1 MDTPVPATNMEQF
14 WSAPPSLDEE
24 VELIL
29 RYPQLLTD
37 EQLVNLQ
44 AILGHYGVDAVPYG
58 AEFNF
63 KSEIESQLAAVK
75 ALRAKVMGP
84 NGQLLEGVSTR
95 EAKEV
100 IAASS
105 TLITTLM
112 RHHEKILNF
121 ERLRVLEEAVK
132 AAVQTL
138 PESAREAFFT
148 EMEKRLADSE

>member
-1 MDTPVPATNMEQF
+1 MATF
-14 WSAPPSLDEE
+14 WSEPPDLEEE

-29 RYPQLLTD
+29 RFPQLLTD
-37 EQLVNLQ
+37 DQLINLQ

-58 AEFNF
+58 ADFNF
-63 KSEIESQLAAVK
+63 KVEIEAQLAAVK

-84 NGQLLEGVSTR
+84 GGLLLDGVSTR

-100 IAASS
+100 IGASS

-112 RHHEKILNF
+112 RHHEKIMNF
-121 ERLRVLEEAVK
+121 ERLRALEEAVK

-138 PESAREAFFT
+138 PEGAREAFFA
-148 EMEKRLADSE
+148 EMERRLATCDS